1 MADVDYVIIG
11 SGFGGSVSAL
21 RLAEKGYSVRVLEA
35 GKRLAGKDFPSTN
48 WKFWKFLWAPKLF
61 CYGIQRL
68 TLLKDVLILSGAG
81 VGGGSLV
88 YANTSLI
95 PPEHIFASKDWPA
108 GVDWFAELA
117 PYYQLARRMLGI
129 RPTPGLFASDK
140 VLKSYAKDIGREDTF
155 HSTQVAVYFG
165 EAGVTKKDPFFN
177 GEGPDRTGCV
187 LCGGCMVGCQH
198 NSKNTLDKNYLYLAE
213 KRGTEIVPETLVTGI
228 EPHPAGGYLVHT
240 ERSTSLLFK
249 SRKTIHAGGVVLAAG
264 ALGSTRLLLECKDR
278 GTLPRVSDC
287 VGDYVRTNSEALV
300 GVRANDDKVDYSTG
314 IAITSGIFVSNDT
327 HIEVVRY
334 PRGSDLMG
342 LLATLLVDQ
351 GTRITRPLKWL
362 ATVVTHPWEW
372 LQALFPFGWARRS
385 IILLVMQTLDN
396 SIRLKLARPWW
407 WPFTK
412 RMTTTTAAGEVVP
425 AYIPAANAA
434 AKAMASKISGRPMS
448 STNEVLLNV
457 ATTAHILGGC
467 KMGSSPADGV
477 IDKDQRLFGYDN
489 FFVIDGS
496 SIPTN
501 LGVNPSLTITALA
514 EHAMAQ
520 LPDRE
525 GVALPPKVQLSEH
538 D

>member
-21 RLAEKGYSVRVLEA
+21 RLAEKGYSVQVLEA
-35 GKRLAGKDFPSTN
+35 GKRWHGKDFPSTN

-61 CYGIQRL
+61 SYGIQRI

-88 YANTSLI
+88 YANTSLV
-95 PPEHIFASKDWPA
+95 PPEHIFSSQDWPR
-108 GVDWFAELA
+108 GLDWYGELA
-117 PYYQLARRMLGI
+117 PYYKLARRMLGI
-129 RPTPGLFASDK
+129 TRTPGLFASDK
-140 VLKSYAKDIGREDTF
+140 LLKSYAEDIGRGDTF
-155 HSTQVAVYFG
+155 HSTDVAVYFG
-165 EAGVTKKDPFFN
+165 QAGVTVKDPFFN

-198 NSKNTLDKNYLYLAE
+198 GAKNTLDKNYLFLAE
-213 KRGTEIVPETLVTGI
+213 KRGAQIVPETLVTGI
-228 EPHPAGGYLVHT
+228 EPHPEGGYLVHT
-240 ERSTSLLFK
+240 ECTTSIFK
-249 SRKTIHAGGVVLAAG
+249 RRKTIHASGVVLAAG

-278 GTLPRVSDC
+278 GTLPKVSDR
-287 VGDYVRTNSEALV
+287 VGDFVRTNSEALV
-300 GVRANDDKVDYSTG
+300 GVSAKDDTDYSTG
-314 IAITSGIFVSNDT
+314 IAITSGIYVSADT

-334 PRGSDLMG
+334 PKGSDLMG
-342 LLATLLVDQ
+342 LLATLLVDN
-351 GTRITRPLKWL
+351 GTRLTRPLKWMW
-362 ATVVTHPWEW
+362 TVLSHPWEW
-372 LQALFPFGWARRS
+372 IKALFPFGWARRS

-396 SIRLKLARPWW
+396 SIKLRLERPWW

-412 RMTTTTAAGEVVP
+412 RMTTTSAAGEAVP
-425 AYIPAANAA
+425 TFIPAANAA
-434 AKAMASKISGRPMS
+434 AKAMAIKIGGTPS
-448 STNEVLLNV
+448 SATNEVLLNV

-467 KMGSSPADGV
+467 KMGNSPQDGV
-477 IDKDQRLFGYDN
+477 IDKDQKLFGYDN

-520 LPDRE
+520 IPDRE
-525 GVALPPKVQLSEH
+525 GVALPPKVQLS
-538 D
+538 